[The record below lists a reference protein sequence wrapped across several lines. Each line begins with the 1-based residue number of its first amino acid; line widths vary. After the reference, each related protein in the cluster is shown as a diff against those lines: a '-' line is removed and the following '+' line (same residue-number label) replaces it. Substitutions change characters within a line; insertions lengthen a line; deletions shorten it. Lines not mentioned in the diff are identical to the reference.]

1 MTSPTD
7 PHQDTQTQSARLRPI
22 PHGAGNEYPMIDMPF
37 SAVIDGRRY
46 TGDRISLVEAE
57 VSGLIDPALDD
68 TQRVV
73 QLIFDFPG
81 FQVIL
86 TPTCR
91 IEQHRDNGA
100 ELHFTEP
107 TGDHHA
113 QLRQLLNDYISGDLT
128 STGALIRSSD
138 LTNGPAPRHPADT
151 RPGFGARLRR
161 LFGTL
166 VILALAALLI
176 ATAALLVDRRVFT
189 TQITT
194 PARVMP
200 AGQTLRATADGQIS
214 FVDLQAG
221 AGDVLYA
228 IDTSDGET
236 LTIAMPCDC
245 AARPI
250 NATPGDTVLAGD
262 AVVAVA
268 PGDAGL
274 VVEAEIPRALIY
286 EIERAGGVS
295 AELSD
300 GTTFTAALAE
310 GAHIPAGGA
319 PDDYATLTFTPDAPL
334 PAEAAGRIARLAV
347 SHDPFAQARSRAD
360 AALTDIQTQ
369 IQRLKGPT
377 Q

>member
-7 PHQDTQTQSARLRPI
+7 PHQDAQPRPI
-22 PHGAGNEYPMIDMPF
+22 PHRTGNEYPMFDIPF

-46 TGDRISLVEAE
+46 SGDAISLVEAE
-57 VSGLIDPALDD
+57 VSGLIDPALDG
-68 TQRVV
+68 TERVV
-73 QLIFDFPG
+73 HLVFDFPG
-81 FQVIL
+81 FQVLL
-86 TPTCR
+86 TPACR
-91 IEQHRDNGA
+91 IVQHRDNGF

-128 STGALIRSSD
+128 STGALIRSAD
-138 LTNGPAPRHPADT
+138 LTHGSAPRHPADS

-161 LFGTL
+161 VFGT
-166 VILALAALLI
+166 ILILLLAALLV
-176 ATAALLVDRRVFT
+176 AVAAFLVDRRVFT

-200 AGQTLRATADGQIS
+200 EGQTLRATADGQLS

-221 AGDVLYA
+221 EGDVLYA

-245 AARPI
+245 TARPI

-262 AVVAVA
+262 AVIAVA

-274 VVEAEIPRALIY
+274 VIEAEVPRALIY
-286 EIERAGGVS
+286 EIERAGGVR

-319 PDDYATLTFTPDAPL
+319 PDDYATLTFMPDAPL
-334 PAEAAGRIARLAV
+334 PAEAAGRIARLSV